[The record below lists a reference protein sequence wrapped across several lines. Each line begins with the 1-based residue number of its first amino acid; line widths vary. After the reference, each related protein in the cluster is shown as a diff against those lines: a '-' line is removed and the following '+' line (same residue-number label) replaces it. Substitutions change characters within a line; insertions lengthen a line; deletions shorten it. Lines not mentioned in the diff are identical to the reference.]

1 MILPK
6 HPTIQWQMQDEI
18 DVRRNAY
25 RGAQILRLNLFLLS
39 GAIRSQPVQ
48 CFSCFGPCTVLQC
61 IFLWELL
68 STGHD
73 LSDVVC

>member
-48 CFSCFGPCTVLQC
+48 YFSFFGPCTVLQC
-61 IFLWELL
+61 IFLWEFL